1 MSNATQNAHRFDPP
15 GAEVFQAVF
24 TTALRDYVGTY
35 NSEGKSMTLA
45 ELATAIG
52 KEKSQRTVQSWRDG
66 DSCPRGADLFAVM
79 AVLPTGFSNRLLELA
94 GLGGAQSLVGPGIDL
109 HGLAADTASYLAL
122 HTNHMADG
130 RIDHRERAVQEQK
143 LRLMR
148 DQIDGYFAAQ
158 GTATPDQPAM
168 GASAEVLKMKGGA

>member
-15 GAEVFQAVF
+15 SPDLFQAVF

-35 NSEGKSMTLA
+35 NSEGKAMTLA
-45 ELATAIG
+45 ELAAAIG

-79 AVLPTGFSNRLLELA
+79 AVLPAGFSNRLLELA

-109 HGLAADTASYLAL
+109 HALAADTASYLAV

-130 RIDHRERAVQEQK
+130 RIDHRERVVQEQK

-148 DQIDGYFAAQ
+148 DQIDLYFAAQ
-158 GTATPDQPAM
+158 GTATPEQAPM
-168 GASAEVLKMKGGA
+168 GDAAKILRMNGGA